1 MNNFILF
8 SSCQKKKKKWTKR
21 LKFLKIKIWMQDP
34 SSKFPI
40 LHRVIGLML
49 IRHARSNFTKHRA
62 FYSDVKKKEKVVEIF
77 EYCLPYFST
86 WTSLTMTWLT
96 LLSESGARV
105 LSALRTR
112 PSSMHNYEII
122 IIKSVLLFVAV
133 HTIVITHL
141 SRHTECRRPCHPTPS
156 LEDPRRLW

>member
-1 MNNFILF
+1 M
-8 SSCQKKKKKWTKR
+8 
-21 LKFLKIKIWMQDP
+21 D
-34 SSKFPI
+34 
-40 LHRVIGLML
+40 
-49 IRHARSNFTKHRA
+49 ARSIFEISYFASCNWIDAYRTCTIERRISRSFERFIQTL
-62 FYSDVKKKEKVVEIF
+62 KKEKVVEIF

-122 IIKSVLLFVAV
+122 IIKSVLLLVAV
-133 HTIVITHL
+133 HTIVVTHL
-141 SRHTECRRPCHPTPS
+141 SRHTECRRPCHPTPL

>member
-1 MNNFILF
+1 MDAGSIFEISYFASCNWIDAYQTCTIEFHEAPSVLF
-8 SSCQKKKKKWTKR
+8 RREKE
-21 LKFLKIKIWMQDP
+21 
-34 SSKFPI
+34 
-40 LHRVIGLML
+40 
-49 IRHARSNFTKHRA
+49 
-62 FYSDVKKKEKVVEIF
+62 EKVVEIF

-96 LLSESGARV
+96 LLSESGAWV